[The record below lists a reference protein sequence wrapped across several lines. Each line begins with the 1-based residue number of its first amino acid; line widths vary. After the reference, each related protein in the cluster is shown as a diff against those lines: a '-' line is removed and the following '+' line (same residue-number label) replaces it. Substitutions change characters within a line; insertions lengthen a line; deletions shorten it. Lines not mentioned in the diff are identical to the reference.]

1 MFKFFNYCFYRLA
14 NATKSM
20 IDYNVEWAAIIVT
33 LAQSSNI
40 LSISAIILKQF
51 YNYEYDAKVTLYV
64 NIPLVILNIFFL
76 YNTKKF
82 EKLQIRWENEN
93 IKYKKL
99 KLFFVWFYIILSF
112 LIFLLTIGGNI
123 PFVR

>member
-20 IDYNVEWAAIIVT
+20 IDYNVEWAAIIVAV
-33 LAQSSNI
+33 AQASNI

-51 YNYEYDAKVTLYV
+51 YNYEFEAKVTLYV
-64 NIPLVILNIFFL
+64 YIPLVILNIFFL

-82 EKLQIRWENEN
+82 EKLKIKWENEN
-93 IKYKKL
+93 KKYKKL
-99 KLFFVWFYIILSF
+99 KMFFIWFYIILSF
-112 LIFLLTIGGNI
+112 LFFWLTLGGNL
-123 PFVR
+123 PCK

>member
-33 LAQSSNI
+33 VAQASNI

-51 YNYEYDAKVTLYV
+51 YNYEFEAKVTLYV
-64 NIPLVILNIFFL
+64 YIPLVILNIFFFTTDRQK
-76 YNTKKF
+76 N
-82 EKLQIRWENEN
+82 
-93 IKYKKL
+93 
-99 KLFFVWFYIILSF
+99 
-112 LIFLLTIGGNI
+112 
-123 PFVR
+123 